1 MWDVALSTMWGI
13 GRFQK
18 LGDFFTAGEALG
30 FTCFELNH
38 QVNSAMLNG
47 VNLNS
52 YRITSIHEPCPADVS
67 TATLRAQDWLI
78 SFPDEELRQQGVRAV
93 QRSIGLAQE
102 LGAGLIVVHSG
113 RVDVDPGLE
122 NELWDLYEAGHTQTP
137 AYDDIKER
145 LIAARAAQADANLDA
160 VRRSLVE
167 LAEYA
172 GRSGVLL
179 GLENRYH
186 YLDIPL
192 LDEMGMLLEL
202 TDDGRIGFWY
212 DVGHAQTL
220 DSLGFDPHQEWLRRY
235 APYMLGV
242 HLHDI
247 KGLKDHLAAGLG
259 EADWDMVVAYLP
271 EDAVRVCEFRDDN
284 TPAQVAAAMQFLA
297 DKGCVTYL

>member
-13 GRFQK
+13 GQFKR

-47 VNLNS
+47 VNLRS
-52 YRITSIHEPCPADVS
+52 YRISSIHEPCPADVS
-67 TATLRAQDWLI
+67 TDTLKARNWLI
-78 SFPDEELRQQGVRAV
+78 SSPDEDCRQQGVRAI
-93 QRSIGLAQE
+93 QRSIDLAQE
-102 LGAGLIVVHSG
+102 IGASMIVVHSG
-113 RVDVDPGLE
+113 RVDVDHGLE
-122 NELWDLYEAGHTQTP
+122 DELRDLFEVGQAQTP
-137 AYDDIKER
+137 RYDQVKER
-145 LIAARAAQADANLDA
+145 LMAARAAQVGANLDA
-160 VRRSLVE
+160 VRRSLVQ

-172 GRSGVLL
+172 GQAGVRL

-192 LDEMGMLLEL
+192 LDEMGVLLEL

-220 DSLGFDPHQEWLRRY
+220 DCLGFDPHEAWLRRY
-235 APYMLGV
+235 ASRILGV

-247 KGLKDHLAAGLG
+247 KGIQDHFAAGLG
-259 EADWDMVVAYLP
+259 EIDWDMVVAYLP
-271 EDAVRVCEFRDDN
+271 KDAIRTCEFREHN
-284 TPAQVAAAMQFLA
+284 TPEQVAAAMQFLA
-297 DKGCVTYL
+297 DKSCVRCL